1 MKRQFTEW
9 GKIFADHVSDKG
21 LVARI
26 FNEFLQSNI
35 KKIENPIT
43 NGQKKWTNTFQ
54 KLAID
59 RKKMSSTS
67 VVIKEVQFET
77 LWIEQEDEWG
87 LCVGGAKWIKRG
99 QNVQTSSYKKC
110 HGM

>member
-35 KKIENPIT
+35 KKIESPIT
-43 NGQKKWTNTFQ
+43 NGQKK
-54 KLAID
+54 
-59 RKKMSSTS
+59 
-67 VVIKEVQFET
+67 
-77 LWIEQEDEWG
+77 
-87 LCVGGAKWIKRG
+87 
-99 QNVQTSSYKKC
+99 
-110 HGM
+110 